1 MKANLHQFLPVDVL
15 TEVFEILAAKGQS
28 RLVGGCV
35 REMVLGHPPKDI
47 DIATQA
53 LPEDAIQLLKKHGYH
68 CIPTGIKYGTITAV
82 KGPYKFE
89 ITTLRSDIRTYGRHA
104 EVDFTRDWKLDAERR
119 DFTFNALYM
128 DLEGNI
134 EDFFGGIS
142 DLDAKLLRFIGDPK
156 ARIREDYLRILR
168 YFRFYSYY
176 NGDNIDQNS
185 VEACAE
191 LADGLASLSG
201 ERVRTEILK
210 ILAAPYAKQSLV
222 LMQKHAVLQQIIPD
236 THTINFDPYSFCR
249 DAAINLAAIFKLS
262 NLSKPQIEACMGRL
276 TLSNSEK
283 YVITN
288 LLWRM
293 QLDDT
298 DIELKHKAIIYYSG
312 PILYKAYLEFF
323 KVINP
328 NKTISSIKDL
338 NLPEFPVTGTDLL
351 KLGLAGKE
359 IGSTLLQLEEIWI
372 NSDFK
377 LNKAELLGEL

>member
-15 TEVFEILAAKGQS
+15 TEVFEILAIKGQS

-35 REMVLGHPPKDI
+35 REMVLGHPPKDV
-47 DIATQA
+47 DIATQV
-53 LPEDAIQLLKKHGYH
+53 LPDDAMRLLKEHGYH

-82 KGPYKFE
+82 KGNYQFE

-128 DLEGNI
+128 DLDGNV
-134 EDFFGGIS
+134 EDFFGGIP
-142 DLDAKLLRFIGDPK
+142 DLDANLLRFIGDPK

-185 VEACAE
+185 IIACAE
-191 LADGLASLSG
+191 LADGIASLSG
-201 ERVRTEILK
+201 ERVRTEVLK
-210 ILAAPYAKQSLV
+210 ILASPYAKQSLA
-222 LMQKHAVLQQIIPD
+222 LMQKHAVLQQIIPYPNAID
-236 THTINFDPYSFCR
+236 FGPISFCG
-249 DAAINLAAIFKLS
+249 DAVINLAAIFKLS
-262 NLSKPQIEACMGRL
+262 SLSKQQTEACMRRL

-283 YVITN
+283 SVITD
-288 LLWRM
+288 LLWHIK
-293 QLDDT
+293 LNDT
-298 DIELKHKAIIYYSG
+298 DTKLKHKAVIYYFG
-312 PILYKAYLEFF
+312 PILYKAYIEFF
-323 KVINP
+323 KVIHP
-328 NKTISSIKDL
+328 NTSISAIKDPH
-338 NLPEFPVTGTDLL
+338 LPKFPVTGTDLL

-359 IGSTLLQLEEIWI
+359 IGSKLLQLEEIWI